1 MLTWI
6 SYSEFGFEF
15 TALALLDSEE
25 KTIFRFQFNFMAS
38 EKKLFLLDAF
48 ALIYRAYFAFSKNPR
63 MNSRGENTS
72 AIYGFTTTLLDV
84 IQKEKPTHLA
94 VVFDPSG
101 PVQRHE
107 EFTEYKAGRQAMPE
121 DIQYAIPHI
130 KDLVKAFNIP
140 CLEKEGYEADDVIGT
155 LAKQAEKEGF
165 KVFMM
170 TPDKDYA
177 QLVSENI
184 FMHKPGRGGKPA
196 EIWGVP
202 EVLEKF
208 EIERVE
214 QVIDFLGMMGDAVDN
229 IPGLPGVGEKTA
241 KKYLKEYGS
250 LEKLLDSADEIKGK
264 IGEKIRENKEKGI
277 LSKHLAT
284 IITDVPIEFDEK
296 SLELE
301 PADREKVM
309 SIFQDLEFKTLGKRL
324 FDSPSTSP
332 AGQTSLFD
340 ESGDESMSS
349 IFQSIETVEHKYTLV
364 NTLDKRKK
372 LVADLLKK
380 KRFCFD
386 TETTGLNQYE
396 AELVGISF
404 SWKAHEAYYVPI
416 PANPKG
422 AAKILED
429 FKPVFESEKIE
440 KIAHNLKYDR
450 AILENYQIDLKGP
463 KFDTMLA
470 HYLINSDSRHNMD
483 HLAESY
489 LNYNTVSIKDLI
501 GTGKKQISM
510 RDVPVEQI
518 ADYAAEDADITWQL
532 FEKFLPKLDENDT
545 RKLFDEVEM
554 PLIPV
559 LSDMERQGI
568 KLDSE
573 ALNEYSKELETSLVS
588 IESEIKELAGVDFNV
603 SSPRQLGEV
612 LFDRLELDA
621 KAKKTKSGQYSTNEA
636 TLQKLLGK
644 HEIIQKVLDF
654 RGLNKLKSTYVD
666 ALPKLVNP
674 NTGRIH
680 TSFMQAVA
688 ATGRLSSTDPNLQNI
703 PIRREEG
710 RKVRQAF
717 VPADENHVL
726 MAADYSQIE
735 LRVIAALSEDE
746 GMLEAFKQGQDIHA
760 ATAAKVF
767 GVSLEE
773 VDRDMRSKA
782 KAVNFGIIYGQSAF
796 GLSENLGISRTEAKE
811 IIEAYFAKYSKLKAY
826 MDGLVNF
833 ARDHGYVE
841 TIMKRKRY
849 LKDINSRNHTVK
861 SFAERNAINTPIQGS
876 AADIIKMAMI
886 EVHKEMKNRDL
897 KSKMILQVHDE
908 LVFDAHKSELEELKS
923 LVKEKMEGVIDI
935 GVPLTTEVGIGNNWL
950 EAH

>member
-1 MLTWI
+1 M
-6 SYSEFGFEF
+6 S
-15 TALALLDSEE
+15 A
-25 KTIFRFQFNFMAS
+25 

-63 MNSRGENTS
+63 INSRGENTS
-72 AIYGFTTTLLDV
+72 AVYGFTTTLLDV
-84 IQKEKPTHLA
+84 IQKEKPSHLA

-107 EFTEYKAGRQAMPE
+107 EFSEYKAGRQAMPE
-121 DIQYAIPHI
+121 DIQFAIPYI
-130 KDLVKAFNIP
+130 KNLVKAFNIP
-140 CLEKEGYEADDVIGT
+140 ALEVEGYEADDVIGT
-155 LAKQAEKEGF
+155 LAKKAEEHDF

-196 EIWGVP
+196 EVWGVP

-208 EIERVE
+208 EISNVD

-241 KKYLKEYGS
+241 KKFLAQYGS
-250 LEKLLDSADEIKGK
+250 LENLLEHADEIKGK
-264 IGEKIRENKEKGI
+264 LGEKIRDNKDKGI

-284 IITDVPIEFDEK
+284 IIIDVPIEFDEED
-296 SLELE
+296 LTMV

-309 SIFQDLEFKTLGKRL
+309 AIFQELEFKTLGKRL
-324 FDSPSTSP
+324 FDVESGPSLAGDTSG
-332 AGQTSLFD
+332 GQTSLFD
-340 ESGDESMSS
+340 DSGDDSMTSIFSS
-349 IFQSIETVEHKYTLV
+349 IEDTDHKYVIV
-364 NTLDKRKK
+364 NSLEKRKK
-372 LVADLLKK
+372 LAADLAKK

-386 TETTGLNQYE
+386 TETTSLNQYE

-404 SWKAHEAYYVPI
+404 SWKAHEAYYLPI
-416 PANPKG
+416 PANPNG
-422 AAKILED
+422 ARKVLED
-429 FKPVFESEKIE
+429 IKPIFESEKIE

-450 AILENYQIDLKGP
+450 AVLENYDIKLKGP
-463 KFDTMLA
+463 LFDTMLA

-489 LNYNTVSIKDLI
+489 LNYNTVNIKDLI
-501 GTGKKQISM
+501 GSGKKEIQM
-510 RDVPVEQI
+510 RDVPLEQI
-518 ADYAAEDADITWQL
+518 ADYAAEDADVTWRL

-559 LSDMERQGI
+559 LSDMERTGI
-568 KLDSE
+568 KLNGA
-573 ALNEYSKELETSLVS
+573 ALDEYSKELAHTIGGLEK
-588 IESEIKELAGVDFNV
+588 EIKDIAGEDFNV
-603 SSPRQLGEV
+603 SSPKQLGEV
-612 LFDRLELDA
+612 LFDRLKLDD
-621 KAKKTKSGQYSTNEA
+621 KAKRTKTGQYSTNEA
-636 TLQKLLGK
+636 TLQKLAGK
-644 HEIIQKVLDF
+644 HEIIDKILGF
-654 RGLNKLKSTYVD
+654 RALNKLKSTYVD

-680 TSFMQAVA
+680 TSYMQAVA

-710 RKVRQAF
+710 RKVREAF
-717 VPADENHVL
+717 VAADDDHIL
-726 MAADYSQIE
+726 LAADYSQIE
-735 LRVIAALSEDE
+735 LRVIAALSKDE
-746 GMLEAFKQGQDIHA
+746 GMIEAFAQGQDIHA

-767 GVSLEE
+767 GVSLND
-773 VDRDMRSKA
+773 VDREMRSKA
-782 KAVNFGIIYGQSAF
+782 KAVNFGIVYGQSAF
-796 GLSENLGISRTEAKE
+796 GLSENLGISRGEAKE
-811 IIEAYFAKYSKLKAY
+811 IIESYFAKYSKLKAY
-826 MDGLVNF
+826 MDEQVNF

-886 EVHKEMKNRDL
+886 SVHDEMKKREL
-897 KSKMILQVHDE
+897 KSNMILQVHDE
-908 LVFDAHKSELEELKS
+908 LVFDAYKPELEELKD
-923 LVKEKMEGVIDI
+923 LVRVKMEGVMDI
-935 GVPLTTEVGIGNNWL
+935 GVPLVTDMGTGTNWL